1 MVAPSGDIPAHSG
14 SLALFHETLA
24 TTRSVP
30 DAISMQN
37 EAVADLDRI
46 EAPALSDHDLTP
58 EECMALARSA
68 AERIELGAL
77 ERRGEGSF
85 ELLWR
90 DEHSEAWLN
99 TWWEPRDTGF
109 HDHGGSCVG
118 VHVLEGRASSEAL
131 VVGGGRRRVHTYG
144 AGESFSAPATGI
156 HHVDHERGAV
166 TIHVY
171 SPPLGEIGH
180 YEVVD
185 GELRRHAGRAGR
197 GLPTQPWALRSA
209 RRALTRGAGA
219 RLD

>member
-1 MVAPSGDIPAHSG
+1 
-14 SLALFHETLA
+14 
-24 TTRSVP
+24 
-30 DAISMQN
+30 MQN

-46 EAPALSDHDLTP
+46 EAPALPDHDLTP
-58 EECMALARSA
+58 EECVALARSA
-68 AERIELGAL
+68 AERVELGGL
-77 ERRGEGSF
+77 DRRGEGSF

-118 VHVLEGRASSEAL
+118 VHVLEGRATSEAL
-131 VVGGGRRRVHTYG
+131 VVGGPRRVHTYG

-156 HHVDHERGAV
+156 HHVDHDRGAV

-185 GELRRHAGRAGR
+185 GELRRHAGSADDISPPSP
-197 GLPTQPWALRSA
+197 GLSAALDVS
-209 RRALTRGAGA
+209 
-219 RLD
+219 

>member
-1 MVAPSGDIPAHSG
+1 
-14 SLALFHETLA
+14 
-24 TTRSVP
+24 
-30 DAISMQN
+30 MQN

-46 EAPALSDHDLTP
+46 AAPALSDHDLTP

-68 AERIELGAL
+68 AERVELGAL
-77 ERRGEGSF
+77 ERSGEGSF

-109 HDHGGSCVG
+109 HDHRGSCVG

-131 VVGGGRRRVHTYG
+131 VVGRGPRRVQTYE
-144 AGESFSAPATGI
+144 AGESFCAPATGI
-156 HHVDHERGAV
+156 HRVDHERGAV

-171 SPPLGEIGH
+171 SPPLREIGH

-185 GELRRHAGRAGR
+185 GELHRNAGRPDEVSPPSP
-197 GLPTQPWALRSA
+197 GLSAALA
-209 RRALTRGAGA
+209 
-219 RLD
+219 